1 MQTLKSVTYNAR
13 LTRITEA
20 SGSCLLSVLYLRLYI
35 DTCSPDSNPLDLFAE
50 AKRVLSPDMYFE
62 ATYLHATSHS
72 TFFMIMND
80 VIGEYNKIVFN
91 VTPGEVAGHPFIADI
106 VNKLNLESWSS
117 IEFNPQDDELT
128 FVDAI
133 ESAL

>member
-20 SGSCLLSVLYLRLYI
+20 SDSCLLSILHIRLLVDDEI
-35 DTCSPDSNPLDLFAE
+35 DRAAPLLQAG
-50 AKRVLSPDMYFE
+50 RCLSPDQYIE
-62 ATYLHATSHS
+62 VSYLYKTSPN
-72 TFFMIMND
+72 TFWMVFMENIK
-80 VIGEYNKIVFN
+80 VYNKITFE
-91 VTPGEVAGHPFIADI
+91 VTPKEIATQPFLANI

-117 IEFNPQDDELT
+117 IEFNPQDDELI